1 MKKNLLFLFFTLWS
15 IIGFSQGVG
24 INTDGSNPDASSL
37 LDIKSTSKG
46 ILIPRM
52 TLSERTS
59 ISSPATGLL
68 VYQTNGTSGFYFYDA
83 QVFTFIKTLERSA
96 RGELEIT
103 DVNRVYLEQRKLIR
117 SFLKF
122 GWVNHIFEVLEEC
135 EDLIQRENYWI
146 TYFNSQKEG
155 LNGRIG
161 GKYGST
167 FIYPEEAKIIKSKK
181 MKEIWSNSGVKRKW
195 EKPIIH
201 LETQNIYPSMKSA
214 CLHFNISS
222 TKLRKYLGEN
232 VLFSYI

>member
-1 MKKNLLFLFFTLWS
+1 MKGGVLSPEIEAQLNEIDISDNEIDISDNEFGYDEVKH
-15 IIGFSQGVG
+15 II
-24 INTDGSNPDASSL
+24 
-37 LDIKSTSKG
+37 K
-46 ILIPRM
+46 ILKR
-52 TLSERTS
+52 
-59 ISSPATGLL
+59 
-68 VYQTNGTSGFYFYDA
+68 N
-83 QVFTFIKTLERSA
+83 
-96 RGELEIT
+96 
-103 DVNRVYLEQRKLIR
+103 LEQRKLIR

-122 GWVNHIFEVLEEC
+122 GWVNHVFEILEEC
-135 EDLIQRENYWI
+135 DDLIEKENYWI
-146 TYFNSQKEG
+146 VYFNSQEEG

-201 LETQNIYPSMKSA
+201 LETQKTYPSMKSA

-232 VLFSYI
+232 VFFSYI

>member
-1 MKKNLLFLFFTLWS
+1 MKKGIYK
-15 IIGFSQGVG
+15 IINPQGETYIG
-24 INTDGSNPDASSL
+24 Q
-37 LDIKSTSKG
+37 SKNIEKRWG
-46 ILIPRM
+46 QYR
-52 TLSERTS
+52 
-59 ISSPATGLL
+59 
-68 VYQTNGTSGFYFYDA
+68 
-83 QVFTFIKTLERSA
+83 
-96 RGELEIT
+96 RGE
-103 DVNRVYLEQRKLIR
+103 NLEQRKLIR

-122 GWVNHIFEVLEEC
+122 GWVNHIFEILEEC
-135 EDLIQRENYWI
+135 DNLIEKENYWI
-146 TYFNSQKEG
+146 IYFNSQEEG

-232 VLFSYI
+232 VFFSYI